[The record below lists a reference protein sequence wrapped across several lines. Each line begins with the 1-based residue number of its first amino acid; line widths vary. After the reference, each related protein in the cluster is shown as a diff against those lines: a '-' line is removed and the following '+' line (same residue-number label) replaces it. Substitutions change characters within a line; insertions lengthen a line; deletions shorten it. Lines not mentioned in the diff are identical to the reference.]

1 MHWPVPSIGGL
12 VWLAGGGAGAAAGPG
27 VGALPAAGL
36 GPVRALAAVPA
47 GQGAATHSV
56 NIQYTHYT
64 ATISGQRR
72 HSRQYQNPSA
82 PSPGPEFHKRFV
94 LVRVHVQLSII
105 TTCIKQLV
113 VLKHFLEAGGGREGP
128 IKTRI

>member
-1 MHWPVPSIGGL
+1 MTGPCLVSEDWSGSLEAEQEQPLDPGSELFLLLGLDPSEPWPLSPLDRELQHTALIYSI
-12 VWLAGGGAGAAAGPG
+12 
-27 VGALPAAGL
+27 
-36 GPVRALAAVPA
+36 
-47 GQGAATHSV
+47 HS
-56 NIQYTHYT
+56 NHL
-64 ATISGQRR
+64 RPE
-72 HSRQYQNPSA
+72 YQNPSA

>member
-1 MHWPVPSIGGL
+1 MTGPCLVSEDWSGSLEAEQEQPLDPGSELFLLLGLDPSEPWPLSPL
-12 VWLAGGGAGAAAGPG
+12 DRELQHT
-27 VGALPAAGL
+27 AL
-36 GPVRALAAVPA
+36 
-47 GQGAATHSV
+47 
-56 NIQYTHYT
+56 YT

-72 HSRQYQNPSA
+72 HCRQCQNPSA

>member
-1 MHWPVPSIGGL
+1 MHCPCLVSEDWSGSLEAEQEQPLDPGSELFLLLGLDPSEPWPLSPL
-12 VWLAGGGAGAAAGPG
+12 DRELQHT
-27 VGALPAAGL
+27 AL
-36 GPVRALAAVPA
+36 
-47 GQGAATHSV
+47 
-56 NIQYTHYT
+56 IYT

-72 HSRQYQNPSA
+72 HCRQYQNPSA